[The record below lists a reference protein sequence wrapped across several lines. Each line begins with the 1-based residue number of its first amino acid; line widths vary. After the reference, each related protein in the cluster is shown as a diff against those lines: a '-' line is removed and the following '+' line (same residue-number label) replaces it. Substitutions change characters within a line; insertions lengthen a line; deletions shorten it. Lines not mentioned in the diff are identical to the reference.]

1 MGSGVCDLDGE
12 GKRACGSRRAGDGA
26 RGAERKARRQ
36 RAAGERPSIRS
47 RAARSRKSGAVR
59 AGQGRTG
66 KLRGGDLQGCRGG
79 IDSESGDV
87 ARHATARIAD
97 HHVEER
103 AIVGRRASGRRVG
116 SGSGAADGR
125 ATLFP
130 LIAQGRCAG
139 GGHGESGGLARGYR
153 LIRRLSSDRWCHG
166 GRVHGQ
172 RRGIACGGSCTVAY
186 NNVER
191 RAAIRGGGRRGGVA
205 C

>member
-1 MGSGVCDLDGE
+1 IDDVDGAVAVVFVGDPGGGSAARGGSEGGGEVVGTAQEAEDGAGLGSGVCDLDGE

-87 ARHATARIAD
+87 ARHATARIAY
-97 HHVEER
+97 HQVEER

-125 ATLFP
+125 A
-130 LIAQGRCAG
+130 I
-139 GGHGESGGLARGYR
+139 
-153 LIRRLSSDRWCHG
+153 
-166 GRVHGQ
+166 
-172 RRGIACGGSCTVAY
+172 
-186 NNVER
+186 
-191 RAAIRGGGRRGGVA
+191 
-205 C
+205 